1 MSAARDQKSPE
12 HGSRRETE
20 SSPLLPKAGS
30 AETQTPTPTPSRSR
44 LYLVLLT
51 GFLVSLSFGVTQVPL
66 IWIFR
71 VMTCEAYYK
80 QHPDQSLPGSDRC
93 SIPQIEAATARA
105 VSLLGMSTT
114 FFGMANLFLTGSLI
128 KKYGVK
134 TSLAIQVFWPAV
146 RLAVQNVGVEVG
158 GGNGIII
165 IQCSQIITIV
175 GGPVGYLLALNNFV
189 TEVTSHQDRTP
200 ALGRLQG
207 CTMFGSA
214 LGFLAGGLLSDG
226 MGTIWP
232 FRVTLGLFVLST
244 LYVVFCLPHIA
255 PDKAAAEAQKDKSA
269 LAKFFQPLKTIM
281 PRKWVL
287 ADGRIKNE
295 YGALVLA
302 IGVFMGVLATGY
314 IPTLLQMYAT
324 DVFQFG
330 TTENSYLVSMH
341 SLLRGLFLTML
352 FPRIISTG
360 REWMKRRSAGSGAGT
375 PESTR
380 TPTRRQSFDVSVPG
394 PLEPEDESSPDPP
407 KRTDKEETFEFDLV
421 FTKFSLLADGLLTG
435 GASFVR
441 QGWQMYIIAVLLPL
455 GAGTASAAKGTI
467 LQMCSASERTD
478 ALSAIALVEMIARLS
493 TTFIFG
499 LVFAGFA
506 SIGQT
511 YLVFVCNAGVA
522 LVGFV
527 VLLLSRFPPHDSQ
540 RLEDAEQENENE
552 T

>member
-1 MSAARDQKSPE
+1 MSEARDQKPPHE
-12 HGSRRETE
+12 DSRRGTE
-20 SSPLLPKAGS
+20 STPLLPRDDT
-30 AETQTPTPTPSRSR
+30 TQSPKESRSR
-44 LYLVLLT
+44 LNLVLLT

-71 VMTCEAYYK
+71 VMTCDAYYD
-80 QHPDQSLPGSDRC
+80 QNPDQSFHGLDRC
-93 SIPQIEAATARA
+93 SIPEIEAATARA
-105 VSLLGMSTT
+105 VSLLGCSTT
-114 FFGMANLFLTGSLI
+114 FFGVANLFLTGSLI
-128 KKYGVK
+128 KRYGVK

-158 GGNGIII
+158 GGNGIVI
-165 IQCSQIITIV
+165 IQCSQIITVV

-189 TEVTSHQDRTP
+189 TEVTNHKDRTP

-214 LGFLAGGLLSDG
+214 LGSLAGGLLSDG
-226 MGTIWP
+226 FGTIWP
-232 FRVTLGLFVLST
+232 FRITLALFVLST
-244 LYVVFCLPHIA
+244 LYIVLGLPYIA

-269 LAKFFQPLKTIM
+269 LTNFFQPLKTIM
-281 PRKWVL
+281 PRKWVVPN
-287 ADGRIKNE
+287 GQIKNE

-324 DVFQFG
+324 NVFRFG

-341 SLLRGLFLTML
+341 SLLRGLFLTL
-352 FPRIISTG
+352 VFPRIISTG
-360 REWMKRRSAGSGAGT
+360 REWLKPHSSDNSGAGT
-375 PESTR
+375 PESTQ
-380 TPTRRQSFDVSVPG
+380 TPTRRQSIDVAIPG
-394 PLEPEDESSPDPP
+394 PIEAEDESSPDPP
-407 KRTDKEETFEFDLV
+407 KRAEKEETFEFDLV
-421 FTKFSLLADGLLTG
+421 FTKFSLLTDGLLTG
-435 GASFVR
+435 GASFVQ
-441 QGWQMYIIAVLLPL
+441 QGWQMYIISALLPL

-467 LQMCSASERTD
+467 LQMCAASERTD

-522 LVGFV
+522 LVGFA
-527 VLLLSRFPPHDSQ
+527 VLLLSRFPPCGSR
-540 RLEDAEQENENE
+540 RLEAEEEGE
-552 T
+552 GM